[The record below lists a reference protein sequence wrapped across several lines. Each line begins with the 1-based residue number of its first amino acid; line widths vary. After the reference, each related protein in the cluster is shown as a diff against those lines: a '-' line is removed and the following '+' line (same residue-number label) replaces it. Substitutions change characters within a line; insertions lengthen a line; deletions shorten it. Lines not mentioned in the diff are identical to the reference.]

1 MKKSVLLG
9 VAFAA
14 LAATT
19 VSAEVRI
26 RHDPGGII
34 SQHMEVFA
42 RLRDTGERIVIDGQ
56 CLSACTLVL
65 GIVPPDRVCVT
76 NRARLGFHAA
86 WVRDHDG
93 RPLPSPEGTATMW
106 GVYPDVVRKWIVSKG
121 GLSRKMVVLSGRELA
136 SMVRTCD

>member
-14 LAATT
+14 LSATT

-26 RHDPGGII
+26 RHDPGGVI

-56 CLSACTLVL
+56 CYSACTLVL

-86 WVRDHDG
+86 WVRDYDG

-121 GLSRKMVVLSGRELA
+121 GLSRKIVVLSGRELT
-136 SMVRTCD
+136 SMVRRCE